1 MFYPDPYFSCFVTDL
16 LNVKYCRTVQYRV
29 CTNRECNSH
38 SAYYDLSNALFWS
51 TSTSVSR
58 SSNKLGDW
66 V

>member
-1 MFYPDPYFSCFVTDL
+1 
-16 LNVKYCRTVQYRV
+16 VKYCRTVQYRV